1 MADEPQY
8 SSGDDIPASNKR
20 KYEDQST
27 LSSAPRRPTGF
38 SSPIPI
44 HAPPPAYNSVPPPA
58 DEIQMAKQKVQ
69 EIAARLFNN
78 ATAGAAADVKRP
90 RVENGA
96 GAFDSGDRGLSSG
109 FSDGK
114 PLMSNSAPSTIPV
127 SYGGFQGTSKK
138 IDIPSGRVGVV
149 IGKAGDTIK
158 YLQLQSGAKIQV
170 TRDMDADPNSLSRTV
185 DLMGT
190 PEQIAKAEQLINDV
204 LAEADAG
211 GSGIISRR
219 PSGQSGSEH
228 FVMKVP
234 NNKVGLVIGKGGDTI
249 KGMQTRTGARI
260 QVIPLHLPPGDTST
274 ERTLHIEGTNEQIEA
289 AKQLVD
295 EVTSENRARNPS
307 MAGGYSQQ
315 GYQARPPTSWG
326 TPGAPSMQQPGY
338 GYVQPGAYP
347 GPSAQYNIP
356 QSHYPGYPPAPTSG
370 GYPSN
375 WDQSTAPPSQQ
386 ATQGGG
392 YDYYSQ
398 PPSSQQQQTP
408 GGSASADNTGYNY
421 NQPPAYGYTQHGQ
434 GYPQDGYGGYQAPPQ
449 SGYSQA
455 PPQSG
460 YSQVAP
466 YDQQQAYNSAG
477 SHGNV
482 TNPSQEG
489 HTSSYGA
496 QGDST
501 QAPPPQSSATGP
513 QGYIA
518 GQQPSPNP
526 ASYPPKV
533 ASQPGYGM
541 PPTSQTGYG
550 NQPPA
555 QTGYGPNYGAPQ
567 AQKPAN
573 PSVYGQAQ
581 QSPSTAGGYGQP
593 GTAQSGY
600 AQPSGYGQPE
610 PGTQRAV
617 GPGYGATVA
626 QPGYGAPPISQQAY
640 GQQGPTS
647 YSTSYGSG
655 STQPPAY
662 STDGNA
668 NGNNRVSYDAA
679 PASQTVQQSGVAKA
693 SPQS

>member
-8 SSGDDIPASNKR
+8 SSGNDTPASNKR

-27 LSSAPRRPTGF
+27 MSSAPRRPTGF
-38 SSPIPI
+38 SSPNPP

-58 DEIQMAKQKVQ
+58 DEIQMAKQKAQ

-78 ATAGAAADVKRP
+78 ATAGVAADAKRP

-96 GAFDSGDRGLSSG
+96 GAFDSSDRGFSTAP
-109 FSDGK
+109 SDGK

-138 IDIPSGRVGVV
+138 IDIPNGRVGVI

-170 TRDMDADPNSLSRTV
+170 TRDMDADPNSPYRTV
-185 DLMGT
+185 ELMGT

-211 GSGIISRR
+211 GSGTISRR
-219 PSGQSGSEH
+219 ISGQSGSEH

-249 KGMQTRTGARI
+249 KSMQTRTGARI

-274 ERTLHIEGTNEQIEA
+274 ERTLHIEGTSEQIEA

-295 EVTSENRARNPS
+295 EVISENRVRNPA
-307 MAGGYSQQ
+307 MGGGYSQQ
-315 GYQARPPTSWG
+315 GYQARPPTNWG

-347 GPSAQYNIP
+347 GPSPQYNIP
-356 QSHYPGYPPAPTSG
+356 QAHYPGYPPAPTSG
-370 GYPSN
+370 GYSSN

-386 ATQGGG
+386 ATQGSG

-398 PPSSQQQQTP
+398 QPSSQQQQTP
-408 GGSASADNTGYNY
+408 GGSASDNTGYNY
-421 NQPPAYGYTQHGQ
+421 NQPPSSGYTQQGQ

-449 SGYSQA
+449 SGFAQA
-455 PPQSG
+455 
-460 YSQVAP
+460 AP
-466 YDQQQAYNSAG
+466 YDQHQAYNSAA
-477 SHGNV
+477 SYGNV

-496 QGDST
+496 QGDSN
-501 QAPPPQSSATGP
+501 QAPPSPQSSTTAQ
-513 QGYIA
+513 QGYSA

-526 ASYPPKV
+526 ASYPPQV
-533 ASQPGYGM
+533 ASQPGYGV

-550 NQPPA
+550 SQPPA
-555 QTGYGPNYGAPQ
+555 QTGYGPNYGAPE
-567 AQKPAN
+567 AQKPPN
-573 PSVYGQAQ
+573 PSVYGQNQ
-581 QSPSTAGGYGQP
+581 QSPSAAGGYGQP
-593 GTAQSGY
+593 GTTQSGY
-600 AQPSGYGQPE
+600 PLPSGYGQPE
-610 PGTQRAV
+610 SGPQRAAAS
-617 GPGYGATVA
+617 GYGVTGA
-626 QPGYGAPPISQQAY
+626 QPGYGAPPYGAPPVSQQGY
-640 GQQGPTS
+640 GQGPPS
-647 YSTSYGSG
+647 YSTYGSG
-655 STQPPAY
+655 YTQPPAY
-662 STDGNA
+662 SADGNA
-668 NGNNRVSYDAA
+668 NGNNRGSYDAA